1 MSGQLGG
8 DKLRKMFLICF
19 ILKDNRRIFFTCI
32 DEHVVKMVPLWT
44 HTKSTLPAKNSD
56 FVLFGPSKNLS

>member
-1 MSGQLGG
+1 MMSGQLGG

-32 DEHVVKMVPLWT
+32 DEHVVKMMPL
-44 HTKSTLPAKNSD
+44 
-56 FVLFGPSKNLS
+56 